1 MKKRSVPIVD
11 LPYPHAHSRKN
22 IEGQFIRFYE
32 ILKQLEISILSTEG
46 LEQMPTYARFMK
58 DLLTKKRRL
67 KEQGIVE
74 LEARCSAI
82 IKKSLSQKS
91 KDPES
96 FTLLV
101 TIGYFIVAKAL
112 LDLGASIN
120 LMPLSMLK
128 KIGDVK
134 ILPTRM
140 TLQLADRSI
149 KYPHG
154 IVEDLLVKV
163 DKFYFPFDFV
173 IMDIE
178 EEVEVPLILRRL
190 FMKIAKIMI
199 DVDEGKLKVRVQDE
213 EVSFDVF
220 EAMKHSIDQKDILG
234 WMHWM
239 NYIWKITEKYL

>member
-199 DVDEGKLKVRVQDE
+199 DVDEGKLKVECR
-213 EVSFDVF
+213 
-220 EAMKHSIDQKDILG
+220 MKKLAL
-234 WMHWM
+234 M
-239 NYIWKITEKYL
+239 YLKQ